1 VVNNYNDRPI
11 NPKIRALAKV
21 VKQKVSIPDY
31 MEEIAYPELGSY
43 FGEVPFKYRDVCC
56 CCLHHEKTASMR
68 YYPDTESFYCFGC
81 DTGGNVI
88 NLHIQ
93 FVKRNKG
100 VEIEYE
106 EAVEFLYNYFVLENK
121 TVELSKERS
130 KIGLTAEQIM
140 EIEKEE
146 QAVREENVIRM
157 RFTKA
162 VGNVEGLL
170 LRSTTL
176 PQSVKNNIFNTIDS
190 LEILVGVGELSP
202 EAALHSLKV
211 LTEARTGIKI

>member
-1 VVNNYNDRPI
+1 MANNYNDRPV

-21 VKQKVSIPDY
+21 VKQKVSIPEY
-31 MEEIAYPELGSY
+31 MEEVAYPELGSY

-106 EAVEFLYNYFVLENK
+106 EAVEFLYSYFVLENK

-140 EIEKEE
+140 EIEKDE

-176 PQSVKNNIFNTIDS
+176 PQGVKNNIFNTIDS

-202 EAALHSLKV
+202 EAALQSLKV

>member
-1 VVNNYNDRPI
+1 MANNYNDRPV

-21 VKQKVSIPDY
+21 VKQKVSIPEY
-31 MEEIAYPELGSY
+31 MEEVAYPELGSY

-56 CCLHHEKTASMR
+56 CCLHNEKTASMR

-88 NLHIQ
+88 NLHVQ

-100 VEIEYE
+100 VEIDYE
-106 EAVEFLYNYFVLENK
+106 EAVEFLYSYFVLENK

-140 EIEKEE
+140 EIEKDE

-176 PQSVKNNIFNTIDS
+176 PQGVKNNIFNTIDS

-202 EAALHSLKV
+202 EAALQSLKV

>member
-1 VVNNYNDRPI
+1 MNNYNDRPI

-170 LRSTTL
+170 LGSTTL

>member
-1 VVNNYNDRPI
+1 MANNYNDRPV

-21 VKQKVSIPDY
+21 VKQKVSIPEY
-31 MEEIAYPELGSY
+31 MEEVAYPELGSY

-100 VEIEYE
+100 IEIEYE

-130 KIGLTAEQIM
+130 KIGLTAEQIQ
-140 EIEKEE
+140 EIEAEE
-146 QAVREENVIRM
+146 KTISEDNVIKM

-162 VGNVEGLL
+162 VVNLEKVLL
-170 LRSTTL
+170 SSITL
-176 PQSVKNNIFNTIDS
+176 PLDVKNSVYSTIDS
-190 LEILVGVGELSP
+190 LEILVGVGVLRP
-202 EAALHSLKV
+202 EAALQSLKL
-211 LTEARTGIKI
+211 LTESKTGIKI

>member
-1 VVNNYNDRPI
+1 MNNYNDRPI

-106 EAVEFLYNYFVLENK
+106 EAVEFLYSYFVLENK

>member
-1 VVNNYNDRPI
+1 MNNYNDRPI

-140 EIEKEE
+140 EIEKDE
-146 QAVREENVIRM
+146 QAVKEENVIRM

-170 LRSTTL
+170 LGSTTL

>member
-1 VVNNYNDRPI
+1 MNNYNDRPI

-106 EAVEFLYNYFVLENK
+106 EAVEFLYSYFVLENK

-140 EIEKEE
+140 EIEKDE

-170 LRSTTL
+170 LGSTTL